1 MANED
6 SNTFTQKDL
15 MQHLL
20 HASQHVATREELQTV
35 KQEIV
40 ADIDKRFEQVDKRF
54 EQVDRRFDELRS
66 EIKAQGAELRSDIKE
81 QGRRHDRLSWAIFA
95 AMFAVFFKDQIVT
108 LFSWFLNF
116 VSPREDVPEKNEREK
131 RGAILR

>member
-6 SNTFTQKDL
+6 SNAFTQKDL

-66 EIKAQGAELRSDIKE
+66 DIKAQGDELRSDIKE

-108 LFSWFLNF
+108 LFS
-116 VSPREDVPEKNEREK
+116 
-131 RGAILR
+131 